1 MSVPELF
8 RRLRDWTRRDQLTRE
23 LDEEL
28 AFHRQSLERDALA
41 AGQAPEQARRYAT
54 RRLGNLGL
62 AREDAR
68 QRWGVPSLEQLLRDL
83 RHAVRGLRRAPA
95 FTITVDWN
103 GGPYRTGISAT
114 ERRNTARALADP
126 ASRPGDFL
134 RPGHLFPLVAR
145 EGGVLARPGHTEA
158 AVDLCQLAGL
168 VPVGV
173 IGELL
178 NDDGSVMRGPAVEAF
193 AKQHGLLYATVA
205 DLIAYRSRAAA

>member
-1 MSVPELF
+1 MVQVHSRAVAAIEAF
-8 RRLRDWTRRDQLTRE
+8 ARGEMVVIVDDDDRE
-23 LDEEL
+23 NEGDLIVAAEL
-28 AFHRQSLERDALA
+28 AT
-41 AGQAPEQARRYAT
+41 PEQIALMIRHTSGIICAPLTQEIADRLELPQMVAENSDPHAT
-54 RRLGNLGL
+54 
-62 AREDAR
+62 
-68 QRWGVPSLEQLLRDL
+68 
-83 RHAVRGLRRAPA
+83 A
-95 FTITVDWN
+95 FTVTVDWN

-145 EGGVLARPGHTEA
+145 EGGVLTRPGHTEA

-168 VPVGV
+168 APVGV

-178 NDDGSVMRGPAVEAF
+178 NDDGSVMRGPVVEAF
-193 AKQHGLLYATVA
+193 AKQHGLRYATVA